1 MATDARGFGKRLTPA
16 QAAKGLAA
24 QARTKLT
31 PNRFIGKV
39 SNITN
44 RETAGTVEATSPA
57 SEFAVT
63 VQVRANVDL
72 AADDYIWIRE
82 DPGAQGTF
90 VFDGFTK
97 GGGTGNNAAGAPI
110 PWTQSPGLISPP
122 GSDLTM
128 EAASGQDVNV
138 GAAGQTVTIIG
149 DIAGVDLDDL
159 DDVGVAAPSDGEVLT
174 WVNAASEWQ
183 AKVTDGLTLVWIG
196 W

>member
-1 MATDARGFGKRLTPA
+1 MAHDARGFGKRLTPA
-16 QAAKGLAA
+16 QAAKSLAA
-24 QARTKLT
+24 QTRERLT

-39 SNITN
+39 SSIVG
-44 RETAGTVEATSPA
+44 RETTGTVTVTGPA

-72 AADDYIWIRE
+72 AANDFIWVRE
-82 DPGAQGTF
+82 DQGAQGTF

-97 GGGTGNNAAGAPI
+97 GGGTGNNDANDPI
-110 PWTQSPGLISPP
+110 PWVQGPGIISPP
-122 GSDLTM
+122 GDDLTV
-128 EAASGQDVNV
+128 EGASGQDVNL
-138 GAAGQTVTIIG
+138 GAGGQPVNVIG
-149 DIAGVDLDDL
+149 DLTGVDLDNL
-159 DDVGVAAPSDGEVLT
+159 DDVSVATPSDGEVLT